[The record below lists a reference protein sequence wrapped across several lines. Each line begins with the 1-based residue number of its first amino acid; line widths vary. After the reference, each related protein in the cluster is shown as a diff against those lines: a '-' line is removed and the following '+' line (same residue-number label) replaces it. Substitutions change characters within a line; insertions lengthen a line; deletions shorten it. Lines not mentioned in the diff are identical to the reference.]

1 MTGTRYLADNISENL
16 SSGECSS
23 VSVILIVRNGQALI
37 AEALDSVFQ
46 STIRPAEILVVDGD
60 STDRTVEIA
69 QSFPL
74 VRVIHQTSTGIARAY
89 NEGIAQ
95 AQGKLI
101 AFISHDD
108 LWVPGKLDK
117 QIAYMRRNPKVLY
130 TVAMVQH
137 GLAPGSTVPAG
148 FRRELLE
155 RPVPGMM
162 METLVARR
170 RVFARVGEFDP
181 DFPIAE
187 DTDWFAR
194 ARDANVEMALLPDV
208 LLHKRIHGANASL
221 TELRSNGLLLRAMR
235 SSVRRKKKALA
246 GGSDGGR

>member
-1 MTGTRYLADNISENL
+1 
-16 SSGECSS
+16 
-23 VSVILIVRNGQALI
+23 VILVARNGQALI
-37 AEALDSVFQ
+37 AEELDSVFQ
-46 STIRPAEILVVDGD
+46 STIKPAEILVVDGG

-95 AQGKLI
+95 AQGEFI

-108 LWVPGKLDK
+108 LWLPEKLDR

-137 GLAPGSTVPAG
+137 VLAPGSTVPPG
-148 FRRELLE
+148 FRAELLE
-155 RPVPGMM
+155 RPIPGML
-162 METLVARR
+162 METLVARK
-170 RVFARVGEFDP
+170 RVFALVGGFDP
-181 DFPIAE
+181 DFPIGE

-194 ARDANVEMALLPDV
+194 ARDANIEMALLPDV
-208 LLHKRIHGANASL
+208 LLHRRIHGANASL
-221 TELRSNGLLLRAMR
+221 TEPRLNELLLRAMR
-235 SSVRRKKKALA
+235 RSVMRKKALTGRA
-246 GGSDGGR
+246 SDPR

>member
-1 MTGTRYLADNISENL
+1 MTTLRHVADNISENR
-16 SSGECSS
+16 SNGECSS

-46 STIRPAEILVVDGD
+46 STIRPAEILVVDGG

-69 QSFPL
+69 ELFPL

-95 AQGKLI
+95 VQGEFI

-108 LWVPGKLDK
+108 LWLPGKLDK

-137 GLAPGSTVPAG
+137 VLAPGGAVPLG
-148 FRRELLE
+148 FRGRLLE
-155 RPVPGMM
+155 RPVPGML
-162 METLVARR
+162 METMVARKG
-170 RVFARVGEFDP
+170 VFARVGSFDP
-181 DFPIAE
+181 EFPISE

-194 ARDANVEMALLPDV
+194 ARDANIEMALLPDV
-208 LLHKRIHGANASL
+208 LLHKRIHGSNASL
-221 TELRSNGLLLRAMR
+221 TELRLNEMLLHVLRR
-235 SSVRRKKKALA
+235 SVRRKKTLA
-246 GGSDGGR
+246 VGSGGER

>member
-1 MTGTRYLADNISENL
+1 VADISENR
-16 SSGECSS
+16 SNGACSS
-23 VSVILIVRNGQALI
+23 VSVILTVRNGQALI

-46 STIRPAEILVVDGD
+46 STVKPAEILVVDGG

-69 QSFPL
+69 RSFPL

-95 AQGKLI
+95 AQGAFI

-108 LWVPGKLDK
+108 LWLPGKLDK
-117 QIAYMRRNPKVLY
+117 QIDYMRRNPTVLY

-137 GLAPGSTVPAG
+137 VLAPGSTVPPG
-148 FRRELLE
+148 FRDELLK

-162 METLVARR
+162 METLVARKC
-170 RVFARVGEFDP
+170 VFALVGGFDP
-181 DFPIAE
+181 DFPIGE
-187 DTDWFAR
+187 DTDWLAR
-194 ARDANVEMALLPDV
+194 ARDANIGMTLLPDV

-221 TELRSNGLLLRAMR
+221 TEPRLNQLLLRAMR
-235 SSVRRKKKALA
+235 HSVVRKKALA
-246 GGSDGGR
+246 GGSNGAR